1 MFFLRFPLSRS
12 TNPEFRSLIFRFKFL
27 PFRPA
32 YDAGSD
38 RGALNEANA
47 LDDILVN
54 FVERMEL
61 AKITIECEPEVN
73 ASFEIAEKTMKAMAL
88 LERTTVRIPVP
99 LHPTTITDLSA
110 SGR

>member
-73 ASFEIAEKTMKAMAL
+73 ASFEIAEKTMKAMFSKL
-88 LERTTVRIPVP
+88 YEKGYLEVIF
-99 LHPTTITDLSA
+99 A
-110 SGR
+110 AEQA